1 MERKRRVL
9 LVGSPKTILG
19 FSHLARVPNLGL
31 CSMAA
36 YLDQSIF
43 DVRVVDL
50 VLKGT
55 KATPYFQ
62 RLLHSFRPEVVGIS
76 CMVFQYADAVALAR
90 LVKSWNPSTATLV
103 GGYHPTVAFDE
114 IVESDDMH
122 YIDFV
127 VRGEGEG
134 SLANFLGVW
143 KDGAGFSEVPGIS
156 YRSEGSVVH
165 NPPGDLVDLH
175 QVPLPRRE
183 ARILRKGFHT
193 FGMPAD
199 AIETSRGCT
208 YDCNFCSIS
217 QMYGRTYRIY
227 KIERVLNDIRDA
239 KCKGARALMITDDN
253 ITLDGSRYRDIC
265 EAIVDAKLDSISYS
279 VQASVRGIKSTPG
292 LVKAMAE
299 SGVKWVFLGIEGAS
313 DQMLASMRKDVQ
325 YSNTDAADVVREL
338 KERGIM
344 VIGGFILG
352 YPDDDEQTFRLTLDY
367 ALNIKVDLPLFQ
379 ILTPYPKTPI
389 REELLKQGLITNE
402 HDYSKYTCYHAN
414 VRTKYLSAE
423 ALRDLRD
430 EIEQSYRYTS
440 GMTWRVAKK
449 YPLFF
454 AKLVPRWLAQ
464 KPAELLNMIRHLSK
478 RD

>member
-1 MERKRRVL
+1 MEQKHRVL
-9 LVGSPKTILG
+9 LVGNLKTILG

-36 YLDQSIF
+36 CVDRSIF
-43 DVRVVDL
+43 NVRVVDL

-55 KATPYFQ
+55 KARAYFQ
-62 RLLHSFRPEVVGIS
+62 RVLCSLRPEVVGIS
-76 CMVFQYADAVALAR
+76 CMVFQYAEALALAQ
-90 LVKSWNPSTATLV
+90 LVKKWNPSTVTLV
-103 GGYHPTVAFDE
+103 GGYHPTVVFDE
-114 IVESDDMH
+114 IVESDDMR
-122 YIDFV
+122 YIDFI

-134 SLANFLGVW
+134 SFADFLGAW
-143 KDGAGFSEVPGIS
+143 NDGAGYSEVPGIS
-156 YRSEGSVVH
+156 YRSEGSVFH
-165 NPPGDLVDLH
+165 NPRREPVDLYR
-175 QVPLPRRE
+175 VPLPYRE

-193 FGMPAD
+193 FGIPAD
-199 AIETSRGCT
+199 VIETSRGCT
-208 YDCNFCSIS
+208 YDCNFCSIN
-217 QMYGRTYRIY
+217 QMYGRTYRTFG
-227 KIERVLNDIRDA
+227 IERILNDIRDA
-239 KCKGARALMITDDN
+239 KRRGARALMITDDN
-253 ITLDGSRYRDIC
+253 ITLDGSRYKDIC
-265 EAIVDAKLDSISYS
+265 YAIVDARLNSICYS

-313 DQMLASMRKDVQ
+313 DQMLAAMRKDVQ
-325 YSNTDAADVVREL
+325 YSSTDAADVVREL
-338 KERGIM
+338 RERGIM

-352 YPDDDEQTFRLTLDY
+352 YPEDDEQTFRSTLDY
-367 ALNIKVDLPLFQ
+367 ALNIKVDIPLFQ

-402 HDYSKYTCYHAN
+402 RDYSRYTCYHTN
-414 VRTKYLSAE
+414 VRTKHLSAE

-430 EIEQSYRYTS
+430 EIEQSYRYRS

-454 AKLVPRWLAQ
+454 AKMVPRWLAQ
-464 KPAELLNMIRHLSK
+464 KPAELINMMRHLSR